1 MRGEDA
7 CRVEAGGRPRT
18 GRGRIV
24 TLDQSPSGG
33 GLGREEQLQQ
43 VVTSTISTDY
53 SLETLSSGV
62 YSLLCSLVST
72 LQEERELQIFA
83 LTSSD
88 PVNIYKKPLSSK
100 RQNLAARLST

>member
-1 MRGEDA
+1 MQSRG
-7 CRVEAGGRPRT
+7 RVGGRPRT

-53 SLETLSSGV
+53 SLETLSGV
-62 YSLLCSLVST
+62 YSLLCSLGST
-72 LQEERELQIFA
+72 LQERVLQIFA
-83 LTSSD
+83 LTRSD
-88 PVNIYKKPLSSK
+88 PANFGTRHL
-100 RQNLAARLST
+100 